1 MVNFNEVLR
10 AKDSENIRLRDDIR
24 RYQEILRDYGFTTD
38 KLREQNERLLNEL
51 QYQTG
56 CKQRPQLKYINPH
69 LRILD

>member
-1 MVNFNEVLR
+1 MDNLTNVIN
-10 AKDSENIRLRDDIR
+10 AKDRENISLRDDIR
-24 RYQEILRDYGFTTD
+24 RYQEIINHYNFTTD
-38 KLREQNERLLNEL
+38 KLKEQNERLLKEL